1 MLRDLVGRRVGIVR
15 DLLTRAPEAGEPAIW
30 IANAELASCR
40 SFFGR
45 DAASA
50 GGGAGLHAE
59 AAVSSALGE
68 AAERYAAAGQSYWS
82 VETAPVEA
90 SQERWRT
97 LIPEG
102 VDDEPGE
109 DWGWARDGCGALVPA
124 SLVFMPYKPAEGERV
139 RFVSASTGLAAAPTY
154 AEAVR
159 RGFLELVERDAVAR
173 SWYGR
178 CGARRITLESASEDV
193 VAAFKGARVRAS
205 LYALDAF
212 GGIPTALAV
221 VECVRASKPLIAVGS
236 ASSATWKGASAKAL
250 VEAAHSLAYVRF
262 LTEREA
268 GAPEWPPRDYAQHAV
283 WPTHRPADW
292 RSASR
297 FLADAEE
304 GCEPTSADVD
314 ALMAAADLHAF
325 DLTTPDL
332 RAVGVSAAR
341 VVSPLFLPLSG
352 DDSLR
357 PTRHPRWPRN
367 PNPWPHPMP

>member
-1 MLRDLVGRRVGIVR
+1 MLKDLIGRRVGIVR

-40 SFFGR
+40 SFFGH

-50 GGGAGLHAE
+50 GGGAGLCAE

-68 AAERYAAAGQSYWS
+68 AAERYAAAGQSCWS
-82 VETAPVEA
+82 VETAPVGT

-109 DWGWARDGCGALVPA
+109 AWGWVRDGRGALVPA
-124 SLVFMPYKPAEGERV
+124 SLVFMPYTPAEGERV
-139 RFVSASTGLAAAPTY
+139 RFVSASTGLAAAPSH

-159 RGFLELVERDAVAR
+159 RGFLELVERDAIAR

-178 CGARRITLESASEDV
+178 GGARRIALENASEDV
-193 VAAFKGARVRAS
+193 VAAFKDARVRAS
-205 LYALDAF
+205 LYSLDAF
-212 GGIPTALAV
+212 GGIPTAMAV
-221 VECVRASKPLIAVGS
+221 VECMRAAKPFVAVGS
-236 ASSATWKGASAKAL
+236 AVSATWAGASAKAL

-262 LTEREA
+262 LIEREA
-268 GAPEWPPRDYAQHAV
+268 GAPEWPPRDYAQHAM
-283 WPTHRPADW
+283 WPTLRPVDW
-292 RSASR
+292 RRASR
-297 FLADAEE
+297 FLADAVE
-304 GCEPTSADVD
+304 GSAPTSADVD
-314 ALMAAADLHAF
+314 ALMASVDLHAF

-332 RAVGVSAAR
+332 GAVGVSAAR
-341 VVSPLFLPLSG
+341 VVSPLFLPLPG
-352 DDSLR
+352 DDRLR
-357 PTRHPRWPRN
+357 PTRHPRWPRD